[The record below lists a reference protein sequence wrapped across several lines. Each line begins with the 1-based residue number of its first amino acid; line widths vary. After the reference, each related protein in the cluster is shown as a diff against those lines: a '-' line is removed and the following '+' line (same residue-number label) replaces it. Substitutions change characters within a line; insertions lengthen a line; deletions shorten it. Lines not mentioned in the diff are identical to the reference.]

1 MDKKFSDD
9 TRLLYVT
16 TGYLLELLIS
26 NPKALEQKFTHLILD
41 EVHDR
46 DIDNDILLLFIRIL
60 LIHKSKIKL
69 ILMSATLD
77 PQALVEYFLPYAIN
91 GVVPVIKC
99 PHRTFTVKKLYL
111 DQIEPRLEHY
121 EGIEF
126 DLAEPNIDERQCI
139 ILVKLLDYIDRREV
153 KKKFKH

>member
-91 GVVPVIKC
+91 GVVPVINC
-99 PHRTFTVKKLYL
+99 PHRTFRVKKLYL
-111 DQIEPRLEHY
+111 EQIEARLEHY

-126 DLAEPNIDERQCI
+126 DLAEPTVDERQCI

-153 KKKFKH
+153 KKKFQH